1 MDLYLCDGKE
11 ILRQEIQ
18 TRGAAIQIPVK
29 EGNEVSYLQ
38 VMRAE
43 TFATRKTGFSSS
55 QTQIDIFFF
64 NPANFDAAAE
74 LLLPLQGRFSIACFR
89 QTSKPSGSGAAE
101 AYTLREKGSGTAPGS
116 ACPLL
121 APSPHLRR
129 RSRAW
134 PGPLRSAPPGRPL
147 RGCHGY
153 DRAAGPSR
161 RRPPLGCPR
170 QSPAERGGRPAR
182 TCAPGGNDGEAE
194 APGQRLAAGL
204 AGAAERG
211 GDKPRGVRRAPR
223 TATAMAAGRR
233 AEAPLRAWLAA
244 LLCALRKCRPRALL
258 RRGRC

>member
-55 QTQIDIFFF
+55 QTQIDIFLTLPTSMLQQNCFCRYKAAF
-64 NPANFDAAAE
+64 LSLVSARRANPRGRARPRPTRCERREAGQHRVRPARFSP
-74 LLLPLQGRFSIACFR
+74 LPL
-89 QTSKPSGSGAAE
+89 TSGGGP
-101 AYTLREKGSGTAPGS
+101 APGP
-116 ACPLL
+116 A
-121 APSPHLRR
+121 
-129 RSRAW
+129 
-134 PGPLRSAPPGRPL
+134 RSAPPGRPL

-170 QSPAERGGRPAR
+170 QSPAERGGRPA
-182 TCAPGGNDGEAE
+182 P
-194 APGQRLAAGL
+194 
-204 AGAAERG
+204 AGADLRTGWER
-211 GDKPRGVRRAPR
+211 
-223 TATAMAAGRR
+223 
-233 AEAPLRAWLAA
+233 
-244 LLCALRKCRPRALL
+244 
-258 RRGRC
+258 RRG

>member
-134 PGPLRSAPPGRPL
+134 PGPARSAPLHPGVPCAVATATTAPPGPRGEGPLWAVRASRLRSA
-147 RGCHGY
+147 
-153 DRAAGPSR
+153 
-161 RRPPLGCPR
+161 
-170 QSPAERGGRPAR
+170 
-182 TCAPGGNDGEAE
+182 
-194 APGQRLAAGL
+194 
-204 AGAAERG
+204 
-211 GDKPRGVRRAPR
+211 
-223 TATAMAAGRR
+223 AAGRR
-233 AEAPLRAWLAA
+233 GPAHRVGTTARL
-244 LLCALRKCRPRALL
+244 K
-258 RRGRC
+258 RRGSV

>member
-134 PGPLRSAPPGRPL
+134 PGPARP
-147 RGCHGY
+147 
-153 DRAAGPSR
+153 
-161 RRPPLGCPR
+161 
-170 QSPAERGGRPAR
+170 
-182 TCAPGGNDGEAE
+182 
-194 APGQRLAAGL
+194 
-204 AGAAERG
+204 
-211 GDKPRGVRRAPR
+211 
-223 TATAMAAGRR
+223 
-233 AEAPLRAWLAA
+233 APLRSTRASPARLPRLRPRRRALAA
-244 LLCALRKCRPRALL
+244 KAPSGLSAPVACGARRPAGADLRTGWER
-258 RRGRC
+258 RRG